1 MKPTNKSAKCYTI
14 SMPVRTFWRVFLPLC
29 FFLFAVGS
37 LVGFFVVDRKVMP
50 KIVGVH
56 RDVLPTPDVR
66 GMEYEAARN
75 KFYGV
80 GLLTEVRAR
89 EFDDS
94 VPEGNV
100 LSQFPD
106 PGESV
111 KKGRK
116 IALTVSRGPEAAQ
129 VPALRGINERQAR
142 LDLRKSGFSVS
153 ANVRKDFSGSVPVDA
168 VIETFP
174 PAGTITSRAMDVDL
188 IISRGPRPTHAV
200 MPNVIG
206 DILSE
211 AKKKVVD
218 AGLKVG
224 AVTYQNNATLLP
236 GTVMSQSASPGAN
249 VPLESS
255 VDLVISAIK

>member
-1 MKPTNKSAKCYTI
+1 MKQQTKCYTI
-14 SMPVRTFWRVFLPLC
+14 SMPVRTFWLVFLPLC
-29 FFLFAVGS
+29 FLLFAVGS
-37 LVGFFVVDRKVMP
+37 LVGFFIVDRKVMP

-56 RDVLPTPDVR
+56 RDVIPTPDVR

-94 VPEGNV
+94 VPDGNV
-100 LSQFPD
+100 LSQFPE
-106 PGESV
+106 PGEAA

-116 IALTVSRGPEAAQ
+116 IAVTVSRGPEVAKI
-129 VPALRGINERQAR
+129 PTLRGINERQAR
-142 LDLRKSGFSVS
+142 LDLRKSGFTVG
-153 ANVRKDFSGSVPVDA
+153 NVRKAFSNLPVDA

-174 PAGTITSRAMDVDL
+174 PEGTVTSRAMDLDL
-188 IISRGPRPTHAV
+188 VVSRGPKPTHAV

>member
-1 MKPTNKSAKCYTI
+1 MKQQQTKCYTI
-14 SMPVRTFWRVFLPLC
+14 SMPVRTFWLTFLPIC
-29 FFLFAVGS
+29 FLLFAVGS

-66 GMEYEAARN
+66 GLEYEAARN

-116 IALTVSRGPEAAQ
+116 IAVTVSRGPEAAK
-129 VPALRGINERQAR
+129 VPSLRGVNERQAR
-142 LDLRKSGFSVS
+142 LDLRKGGFNVS
-153 ANVRKDFSGSVPVDA
+153 ANVRKAFHETVPIDA

-174 PAGTITSRAMDVDL
+174 PGGTITSRAMDVDL
-188 IISRGPRPTHAV
+188 VVSRGPKPTHAV
-200 MPNVIG
+200 VPNVIG

-224 AVTYQNNATLLP
+224 SITYQNNATLLP

-249 VPLESS
+249 IPLESS

>member
-1 MKPTNKSAKCYTI
+1 
-14 SMPVRTFWRVFLPLC
+14 
-29 FFLFAVGS
+29 
-37 LVGFFVVDRKVMP
+37 MP

-66 GMEYEAARN
+66 GMEYEAART

-80 GLLTEVRAR
+80 GLLTEVRAK

-106 PGESV
+106 PGEQV

-116 IALTVSRGPEAAQ
+116 IAVTVSRGPEAAKI
-129 VPALRGINERQAR
+129 PLLRGINERQAR
-142 LDLRKSGFSVS
+142 LDLRKGGFSVG
-153 ANVRKDFSGSVPVDA
+153 NVRKAFHETVPLDA

-174 PAGTITSRAMDVDL
+174 PAGTITSRAMDLDL
-188 IISRGPRPTHAV
+188 VLSRGPKPTHAV

-206 DILSE
+206 EILSE

-224 AVTYQNNATLLP
+224 AVTYQNNAALVP

>member
-1 MKPTNKSAKCYTI
+1 MKQAKSYTI
-14 SMPVRTFWRVFLPLC
+14 SMPVRTFWLVFLPLC
-29 FFLFAVGS
+29 LLFLAVGS

-50 KIVGVH
+50 KVVGVH
-56 RDVLPTPDVR
+56 RDVLPAPDVR

-80 GLLTEVRAR
+80 GLLTEVRTR

-94 VPEGNV
+94 VAEGKV
-100 LSQFPD
+100 LSQYPD
-106 PGESV
+106 PGEMV

-129 VPALRGINERQAR
+129 IPSLRRINERQAR
-142 LDLRKSGFSVS
+142 LDLRKSGFTVG
-153 ANVRKDFSGSVPVDA
+153 NVRKAYHESVPVDA

-174 PAGTITSRAMDVDL
+174 PAGTITSRAMDLDL
-188 IISRGPRPTHAV
+188 IVSRGPKPTHAV

-211 AKKKVVD
+211 AKKKIVD

-224 AVTYQNNATLLP
+224 AVTYQNNATLVP
-236 GTVMSQSASPGAN
+236 GTVMSQSTPPGAN
-249 VPLESS
+249 AALESS
-255 VDLVISAIK
+255 VDLVISAIR

>member
-1 MKPTNKSAKCYTI
+1 MKQQTKCYTI
-14 SMPVRTFWRVFLPLC
+14 SMPVRTFWLVFLPLC

-56 RDVLPTPDVR
+56 RDMLPTPDVH
-66 GMEYEAARN
+66 GLEYEAARN

-89 EFDDS
+89 DFDDS
-94 VPEGNV
+94 VPEGYV

-106 PGESV
+106 PGEPV

-116 IALTVSRGPEAAQ
+116 IAVTVSRGPEAAKI
-129 VPALRGINERQAR
+129 PMLRGINERQAR
-142 LDLRKSGFSVS
+142 LDLRKSGFSIS
-153 ANVRKDFSGSVPVDA
+153 ANVRKDFSAVVPADA
-168 VIETFP
+168 VLETFP
-174 PAGTITSRAMDVDL
+174 PGGTITSRAMDVDL

-211 AKKKVVD
+211 AKKKVTD

-224 AVTYQNNATLLP
+224 NINYQNNATLVP
-236 GTVMSQSASPGAN
+236 GTVMSQSTPPGAN

>member
-1 MKPTNKSAKCYTI
+1 
-14 SMPVRTFWRVFLPLC
+14 MPVRTFWLVFLPLC
-29 FFLFAVGS
+29 FLLFAVGS
-37 LVGFFVVDRKVMP
+37 LVGFFIVDRKVMP

-66 GMEYEAARN
+66 GLEYEAART

-94 VPEGNV
+94 VADGKV

-106 PGESV
+106 PGEMV

-116 IALTVSRGPEAAQ
+116 IAVTVSRGPEAAQ
-129 VPALRGINERQAR
+129 IPHLRGINERQAR
-142 LDLRKSGFSVS
+142 LDLRKGGFAVGS
-153 ANVRKDFSGSVPVDA
+153 VRKAFHETVPIDA

-174 PAGTITSRAMDVDL
+174 PSGTITSRAMELDL
-188 IISRGPRPTHAV
+188 VISRGRKPTHAV

-211 AKKKVVD
+211 AKKKITD

-224 AVTYQNNATLLP
+224 AVTYQNNSTLLP

-249 VPLESS
+249 AALESS